1 MITGQLSFAINDSF
15 VKLSVLE
22 LKSNLSTF
30 NVIFIRGLVTSLLIF
45 LYLIFIEKKKIT
57 IILFNKNYYFRGIFE
72 LLTATFFFAGLILMP
87 MSTVYTFLM
96 TNPFFVTIFAFIF
109 LKEKVGIK
117 RWAAVILGFVGVLI
131 IINPSNMKFGFL
143 FLLPIMAAIFLTM
156 RDIITKTFVNKSNNF
171 EIIFITSILITFFSG
186 ITSLLVGFDTTYEQI
201 PYILISSIFLI
212 FGYLFSVMTIFYAPL
227 SLTASARYT
236 VIIFGIIFGYL
247 IIGEIPSINMIIGAL
262 IITLSGLFVI
272 KREKQLGKIK

>member
-15 VKLSVLE
+15 VKLSVFE